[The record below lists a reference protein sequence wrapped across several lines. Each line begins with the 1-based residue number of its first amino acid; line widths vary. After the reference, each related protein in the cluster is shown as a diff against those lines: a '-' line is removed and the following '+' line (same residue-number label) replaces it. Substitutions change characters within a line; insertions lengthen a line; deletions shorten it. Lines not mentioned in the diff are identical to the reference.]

1 MKYYAVRSGRK
12 PGIYHTWE
20 ECKRQVIGFSGAEY
34 KKFEDLSSA
43 EAFMGRCDSGMK
55 DSPECVSNAEN
66 SLHSPMEDWNSLPE
80 KEALAY
86 VDGSFHLA
94 DFHYSYGMVFLS
106 KDGVEEFSEKF
117 VDRELAEMRNV
128 AGEITGSMAAVRLAL
143 DRGMQK
149 ITIFYDYIGIEKW
162 AKGEWK
168 TNKEGTQKYREFMLE
183 HQTEI
188 EIAFSKVAAHTGVK
202 YNERADEL
210 AKNALGIKK

>member
-12 PGIYHTWE
+12 PGIYLTWE
-20 ECKRQVIGFSGAEY
+20 ECKSQVIGFSGAEY

-43 EAFMGRCDSGMK
+43 ELFMGRSDSGMK
-55 DSPECVSNAEN
+55 DSQECVGREDN
-66 SLHSPMEDWNSLPE
+66 SVQNPSEDWNSLPE
-80 KEALAY
+80 KEVLAY

-128 AGEITGSMAAVRLAL
+128 AGEIAGSMAAVRLAL

-162 AKGEWK
+162 AKGDWK
-168 TNKEGTQKYREFMLE
+168 TNKEGTKKYREFMLT
-183 HQTEI
+183 HQSEI
-188 EIAFSKVAAHTGVK
+188 EIVFAKVAAHTGVK

-210 AKNALGIKK
+210 AKDALGIKK